1 MTFCANTILLDEKMT
16 KQYIA
21 SSFLDTLLEY
31 LTSNQYH
38 APDLVKQI
46 SVLKKRYQWRMP
58 KPEFIELLQ
67 IIDQRYPNPAL
78 GFRIGRSLKPQHY
91 GMVGYM
97 AVTCANLGQAL
108 QRYQQHFTLVDS
120 ALNIEAQVEGLSIVA
135 RWWKNDPVAK
145 GIFSEFGLMVFVNF
159 CQALIGRD
167 LPPEF
172 VELPGEA
179 NGDPG
184 IYEMLIGC
192 PVKFNAD
199 AVGISFPTSYYA
211 KKIST
216 ADPYLRNLYDRQAA
230 ILSTELAGTDDF
242 LVKVKQ
248 SIKVCLEQQQ
258 ISAELVAKYMNLS
271 LRTFYRHLQEHG
283 VSYRSLLANTRY
295 SLAKNYL
302 QDSNIALAEIALTL
316 GYSEQSAFSRA
327 FTSWAGSTPS
337 QFRIQTK

>member
-1 MTFCANTILLDEKMT
+1 
-16 KQYIA
+16 
-21 SSFLDTLLEY
+21 
-31 LTSNQYH
+31 
-38 APDLVKQI
+38 
-46 SVLKKRYQWRMP
+46 MP
-58 KPEFIELLQ
+58 KSEFIELLQ
-67 IIDQRYPNPAL
+67 IIEQLYPNAAL

-108 QRYQQHFTLVDS
+108 QRYQQHLTLVDS
-120 ALNIEAQVEGLSIVA
+120 ALSIEAKVEGQSIVA

-184 IYEMLIGC
+184 LYEMLIGC
-192 PVKFNAD
+192 PVKFSAD
-199 AVGISFPTSYYA
+199 AVVISFPKNYYD
-211 KKIST
+211 KKICTS
-216 ADPYLRNLYDRQAA
+216 DPYLRNLYDRQAA
-230 ILSTELAGTDDF
+230 VLMTELVDTDDF
-242 LVKVKQ
+242 LIKVKR

-258 ISAELVAKYMNLS
+258 ISAELVAKTMNLS
-271 LRTFYRHLQEHG
+271 LRTFYRHLQEQG
-283 VSYRSLLANTRY
+283 VNYRSLLANTRY
-295 SLAKNYL
+295 SLAKTYL
-302 QDSNIALAEIALTL
+302 QDSNISLAEIALTL

-327 FTSWAGSTPS
+327 FTSWAGNTPS
-337 QFRIQTK
+337 QFRIQANNAHSTINDKASL